1 MKTCKNSTLFI
12 SFLSMLNSQYMYI
25 FFLIEKTPNNDVL
38 VEMAKINL
46 LVPSDSDVFIMS
58 TCLGTKAV
66 NSKSDNF

>member
-1 MKTCKNSTLFI
+1 MKTCKNSTLFS

-25 FFLIEKTPNNDVL
+25 FFLIEKPNNDVL

-46 LVPSDSDVFIMS
+46 LLPSDSDVFIMP

-66 NSKSDNF
+66 KQ